1 MRVRAA
7 AVGLVALTVA
17 LGHAGRTEAART
29 PVVPS
34 LEPAATAKL
43 WKQLVER
50 PSVMHAR
57 AQAGCRPLRA
67 VFYAQTDWLR
77 LATRLAA
84 QASTCAQYYISVPPL
99 AASKTTLRNGE
110 AAKIRALGPNFHALA
125 EINWSGW
132 RTWVTENNA
141 TWFDAGV
148 EARRRMAAAGFD
160 VSKGDTW
167 AVNEFPSSVRVGTGS
182 DRQNARDLVRG
193 LYTGDGGPPTKGTVW
208 IVGIG
213 QAVPDTTLYQTNLQ
227 NWLGDT
233 GFWTDMSAY
242 VADWSQE
249 VYGDYRKVAV
259 PGTSPQQR
267 RDYLNDYLQHQIV
280 LARVAP
286 PAIEPGRTFIQTT
299 SSPLANAAWSWDTGY
314 GWTAIPFD
322 QMQSFVSEQVYAL
335 RSFSAVSG
343 QTQDHW
349 GFAWAPRNPGLA
361 NGDFVSQ
368 SGAILDR
375 LAASIRD
382 SGQQTHP
389 SDPGIEACN
398 TSCTGDYPGAAFT
411 EVWKS
416 FRTWTQPVLTF
427 GTSPQTIPAGTPS
440 GPIALT
446 LLNATGAVQP
456 AHAPVDV
463 TLASNSPKGQFSL
476 APTGPWTPT
485 LSLSIPTGGVSAGP
499 FYYLDTKAGTSTI
512 TASAAG
518 VTSGT
523 QSETIL
529 PGAPISMKVTT
540 GARTVAAG
548 GTTTL
553 NAIGADQYGNAVPV
567 SATWTVAPTGLG
579 TVQPQTGAAVTFTA
593 GAKGGSG
600 TVTATGAGF
609 TASAPIA
616 VAPGPLRVAGIR
628 YGIGAGR
635 TVLVTVT
642 LVDLRG
648 RPVPNA
654 FVSVVVR
661 RRGYPFFTGHGT
673 TLGNGR
679 KTFRVRHRPGC
690 YRTTILR
697 ANANGYRWDRSTPI
711 NRFCG

>member
-7 AVGLVALTVA
+7 AVALVALAVG
-17 LGHAGRTEAART
+17 LGHSGRAEAART

-43 WKQLVER
+43 WKQLVKR

-148 EARRRMAAAGFD
+148 EARRRMATAGFD

-213 QAVPDTTLYQTNLQ
+213 QPVPDTTLYQTNLQ

-427 GTSPQTIPAGTPS
+427 GTSPQTISAGTAS
-440 GPIALT
+440 APIALT

-456 AHAPVDV
+456 AQAPVNI
-463 TLASNSPKGQFSL
+463 TLGSNSPKGQFSL

-485 LSLSIPTGGVSAGP
+485 LSLSIPTGGLSAGP
-499 FYYLDTKAGTSTI
+499 FYYLDTRAGTSTI
-512 TASAAG
+512 TASASG

-523 QSETIL
+523 QSESIL

-690 YRTTILR
+690 YRTTVLR
-697 ANANGYRWDRSTPI
+697 ANANGYRWDRKTPL
-711 NRFCG
+711 NRFC